1 MDFKLMLSLLF
12 QKMISRKFIMT
23 MILAIILLVV
33 FFVMIGK
40 DLLTET
46 VFGLWLA
53 GLLATFGIYTGGNVI
68 TKRKSDNGG
77 KDE

>member
-1 MDFKLMLSLLF
+1 MKKLF
-12 QKMISRKFIMT
+12 SRKFILT
-23 MILAIILLVV
+23 IILAIILLVV
-33 FFVMIGK
+33 FFVMIK
-40 DLLTET
+40 NKLLTET

-68 TKRKSDNGG
+68 TKKKLDNGG

>member
-1 MDFKLMLSLLF
+1 MEFKLMLSLLF
-12 QKMISRKFIMT
+12 QKIISRKFIMT

-33 FFVMIGK
+33 FFVMVKKG
-40 DLLTET
+40 LWTET
-46 VFGLWLA
+46 VFGIWLA

-68 TKRKSDNGG
+68 TKRKLDNGG